1 MSEKLFFLADCLHQ
15 TTFLVMFVCLFADE
29 VLTCRQGESHQV
41 SEEIAGEVSLAL
53 VKRGRYLT
61 TDLLC

>member
-1 MSEKLFFLADCLHQ
+1 M
-15 TTFLVMFVCLFADE
+15 FLVIFVCLFADE

-61 TDLLC
+61 TDLLR